1 MELVTVAEIRAAARL
16 LEPVIRRTPMESSRP
31 LSDRVGGPVYLK
43 CENLQR
49 TGSFKIRG
57 AYTRIARLSDGERSG
72 GVVAASAGNHAQGVA
87 LAAALLGCRAT
98 VFMPVGASIAKLTAT
113 RAYGATV
120 HLVGA
125 TLDDALIAAR
135 AFQVETGAVLVHP
148 FDHPDVVRGQGTV
161 GLEIMED
168 LPDVATVVISL
179 GGGGLVSGVA
189 AAVKGLRPEV
199 RIVGVQ
205 AEQAAAW
212 PNSIASGRPIRLHE
226 MSTLADGIAVGEP
239 SPLTFGHVTTMVD
252 DIVTVSEDQ
261 LSQAM
266 LLCLERAKLVVEP
279 AGAATV
285 AAIMAAPDRFPPPV
299 CAILSGGNIDPLVL
313 LHVTQHGLV
322 AAGRFLS
329 LQVDI
334 PDRPGS
340 LAELLSF
347 VGEAGAN
354 VVDVSH
360 SRLGSHPGVRRC
372 AGRAPPGDQGA
383 GARRRTG
390 RATGGGGRHRPRRA
404 LNPDNA
410 STRWRGA
417 TGSRENSRGRTA
429 EPADQPL

>member
-1 MELVTVAEIRAAARL
+1 MNPRLVTVEEIREAAAL
-16 LEPVIRRTPMESSRP
+16 MAPVVRHTPMESSRP

-57 AYTRIARLSDGERSG
+57 AYTRIARLSEAERAA

-87 LAAALLGCRAT
+87 LAAALLGCSAT

-120 HLVGA
+120 QLVGV
-125 TLDDALIAAR
+125 TLDEALIAAR
-135 AFQVETGAVLVHP
+135 EFEAATGATLVHP
-148 FDHPDVVRGQGTV
+148 FDHPDIVIGQGTV
-161 GLEIMED
+161 ALEILAD
-168 LPDVATVVISL
+168 LPDVATVVVAL
-179 GGGGLVSGVA
+179 GGGGLVSGMA
-189 AAVKGLRPEV
+189 AAIKGLRPDV

-205 AEQAAAW
+205 AAQAAAW
-212 PNSIASGRPIRLHE
+212 PNSIATGRPVRLYE

-239 SPLTFGHVTTMVD
+239 TALTFAHVTSMVD
-252 DIVTVSEDQ
+252 EVVTVSEDQ

-266 LLCLERAKLVVEP
+266 LLCLERAKLVVE
-279 AGAATV
+279 ASGAATV
-285 AAIMAAPDRFPPPV
+285 AAIMAEPERFRPPV
-299 CAILSGGNIDPLVL
+299 CAVLSGGNIDPLVL

-329 LQVDI
+329 LQLDI

-340 LAELLSF
+340 LAALLAF

-360 SRLGSHPGVRRC
+360 SRLGSTVALGNVLVELRLETKGRDHATEVVHRLTAAGFAVR
-372 AGRAPPGDQGA
+372 AV
-383 GARRRTG
+383 
-390 RATGGGGRHRPRRA
+390 
-404 LNPDNA
+404 L
-410 STRWRGA
+410 
-417 TGSRENSRGRTA
+417 
-429 EPADQPL
+429 